1 MARRAPR
8 LPGFRFETQA
18 PPLPEV
24 LPRMDI
30 AVFVGFAASGPLQ
43 LPVAVESEA
52 QFTAIFGA
60 DAPLAWDF
68 ERGEQLYAYLGPAV
82 RAFFRNNGRRC
93 WIIRVAKRTGATNRA
108 RYNCFSIPGLAHIE
122 FDEEGKNKVTPAF
135 ARARSEGSWSDRLQ
149 VSSALLSTPVQ
160 SQGTLLRAGGE
171 YSIRVARA
179 ALNSLHAGDLL
190 RMDFAN
196 GQFAFLGVS
205 EVELRTSSPP
215 TSPLSNGPALEVRG
229 TNAVWF
235 AAVKGSDLPAAPGF
249 ANIWLFGIEGVAS
262 PHSEPID
269 TWLGIPKTG
278 SISAAD
284 GDWDGTIQVEL
295 SGCAFAHAP
304 LPGALVRIDISSQQ
318 WWMTVETL
326 TTSADAVPV
335 ILGKAFR
342 AIDAPD
348 PLPAQRPKCSLLTLE
363 IWVRKDDEYS
373 ISLGELG
380 FTQGHDR
387 FWARLPTDEQVYD
400 DLDPFDAES
409 PSTILWR
416 QVGDLFR
423 FPLAGPAENS
433 AKPEIYVP
441 LSIGILP
448 ENYLGAIKLP
458 GTALERDGLA
468 KFNEKLF
475 LDRNLTATSLSELA
489 GQAEYLTYLAPQPR
503 KLNGIHAVFALE
515 EATLMCV
522 PDAAHRGWTSVE
534 REPLPSPVPSSPP
547 IRPEWWHFLDC
558 DSDPTPIDNILS
570 DCNPPG
576 SPPPKIQGVHE
587 PSWGNFISC
596 SIEVIPA
603 PALFLSTEISSDG
616 TFVVLWDPA
625 SPAADRFILEE
636 SATDDFFEAETIYSG
651 TATTFAIYGRKPGDY
666 LYRVRAFAGQQSSDW
681 SNTEVVRVGEVS
693 RWAVKPVQD
702 YSPDMLLAV
711 QRSVLR
717 LCGAR
722 GDLVCLLSLPEHYRE
737 DATIEHAR
745 LLRAMPNLAPATNGV
760 APLGL
765 GEAKALTYGALFHP
779 WLIEREEEQS
789 DRLVLMPPCGAVC
802 GLFAE
807 RAINRGAWIAPAN
820 QEFRGVVAL
829 EPLLNPQR
837 RLDLQEAH
845 INLLRQEPRGFV
857 VLDAD
862 TLSDDVDLRQMN
874 VRRLLILLRRQAL
887 KLGATYVFE
896 PNSPAFRR
904 MVDRGFSDMLDG
916 MFERGAFAGNN
927 PATSYLVV
935 TDDSLNTAESVDQGR
950 FIVELRVAPSVP
962 MSFLTIRLVQ
972 TSERSLATEV
982 R

>member
-1 MARRAPR
+1 MATRASR

-52 QFTAIFGA
+52 QFAAIFGD

-68 ERGEQLYAYLGPAV
+68 DRGEQLYAYLGPAV
-82 RAFFRNNGRRC
+82 RAFFRNQGRRC

-108 RYNCFSIPGLAHIE
+108 RYNYFPIPGLAHIE
-122 FDEEGKNKVTPAF
+122 LDEDGKTEITPAF

-160 SQGTLLRAGGE
+160 SQGTLLRTDGE
-171 YSIRVARA
+171 YSISVARA
-179 ALNSLHAGDLL
+179 ALNTLHAGDLM

-196 GQFAFLGVS
+196 GQFAFLGVNDLQLS
-205 EVELRTSSPP
+205 TSSPP

-235 AAVKGSDLPAAPGF
+235 ETVKKPDVPTTPNFVNVWLPSIEAVSFPPHSDL
-249 ANIWLFGIEGVAS
+249 
-262 PHSEPID
+262 ID
-269 TWLGIPKTG
+269 TWLEIPQTG
-278 SISAAD
+278 SLSAPE
-284 GDWDGTIQVEL
+284 GDFDGTIQVEL
-295 SGCAFAHAP
+295 SGSAPADTP
-304 LPGALVRIDISSQQ
+304 LPGSLARIDISSQQ
-318 WWMTVETL
+318 WWMTVDTV
-326 TTSADAVPV
+326 TTSPDAVPV
-335 ILGKAFR
+335 ILGKTFR
-342 AIDAPD
+342 AIEVPE
-348 PLPAQRPKCSLLTLE
+348 PLPVDRPKCYLLSLE

-373 ISLGELG
+373 ISLGDLG
-380 FTQGHDR
+380 FTAAHDR
-387 FWARLPTDEQVYD
+387 YWVRLPTDQQVYD
-400 DLDPFDAES
+400 DSDPFEAES

-416 QVGDLFR
+416 QVGDLLR
-423 FPLAGPAENS
+423 FPLAGPAKNTD
-433 AKPEIYVP
+433 KPEIYIP
-441 LSIGILP
+441 LSISILP
-448 ENYLGAIKLP
+448 ENYLGAIRLP

-475 LDRNLTATSLSELA
+475 LDRDLTTASLSELA
-489 GQAEYLTYLAPQPR
+489 AQAEYLAYLAPQPR
-503 KLNGIHAVFALE
+503 KLNGIHAAFALE
-515 EATLMCV
+515 EATLICV
-522 PDAAHRGWTSVE
+522 PDATHRGWTSVE
-534 REPLPSPVPSSPP
+534 MEPLPLPAPSSPP

-558 DSDPTPIDNILS
+558 DSRQAIGNSLS
-570 DCNPPG
+570 DCDPPG
-576 SPPPKIQGVHE
+576 SPPLKIQGVHE
-587 PSWGNFISC
+587 PLWGNFINC
-596 SIEVIPA
+596 SIEIIPA
-603 PALFLSTEISSDG
+603 PVLFLSTQISNDG

-625 SPAADRFILEE
+625 SAADKFTLEE
-636 SATDDFFEAETIYSG
+636 SATGDFLDAETIYSG
-651 TATTFAIYGRKPGDY
+651 TTTTFAIYGRNPGVY
-666 LYRVRAFAGQQSSDW
+666 FYRVRAFVGDQSSDW
-681 SNTEVVRVGEVS
+681 SNTDVVRVGEVG
-693 RWAVKPVQD
+693 RWALRPLED
-702 YSPDMLLAV
+702 YSPDVLLAV

-722 GDLVCLLSLPEHYRE
+722 GDLVSLLSLPQHYRE
-737 DATIEHAR
+737 DATIEYAR
-745 LLRAMPNLAPATNGV
+745 LLRATPNLAPVTSGV
-760 APLGL
+760 GALGF
-765 GEAKALTYGALFHP
+765 GEANALSYGALFHP
-779 WLIEREEEQS
+779 WLIEREEELT

-802 GLFAE
+802 GLFAD
-807 RAINRGAWIAPAN
+807 RANSRGAWIAPAN

-829 EPLLNPQR
+829 EPLINPQR
-837 RLDLQEAH
+837 WLDLQEAH

-862 TLSDDVDLRQMN
+862 TLSDDLDLRQMN

-887 KLGATYVFE
+887 KLGAIYVFE

-904 MVDRGFSDMLDG
+904 MVDRGFSEMLDG

-927 PATSYLVV
+927 PATSYQVV
-935 TDDSLNTAESVDQGR
+935 TDESLNTPDSVDQGR
-950 FIVELRVAPSVP
+950 FIVELRVAPSLP

>member
-1 MARRAPR
+1 MASRASR

-52 QFTAIFGA
+52 QFTAIFGD

-68 ERGEQLYAYLGPAV
+68 GRGEQLYAYLGPAV
-82 RAFFRNNGRRC
+82 RAFFRNQGRRC
-93 WIIRVAKRTGATNRA
+93 WVIRVAKQTSGINRA
-108 RYNCFSIPGLAHIE
+108 RYNYFPLPGLAHIE
-122 FDEEGKNKVTPAF
+122 FDEEGQSKITPAF

-149 VSSALLSTPVQ
+149 VSSALLSAPVQ
-160 SQGTLLRAGGE
+160 SQGRLLRAGGK
-171 YSIRVARA
+171 YAISVARA
-179 ALNSLHAGDLL
+179 AANRLRTGDLL
-190 RMDFAN
+190 RMDFAS

-205 EVELRTSSPP
+205 DAKLTTLSPP
-215 TSPLSNGPALEVRG
+215 TSGQVLEVRG
-229 TNAVWF
+229 TNAGWF
-235 AAVKGSDLPAAPGF
+235 ETLKESDVPSTPAFVGVR
-249 ANIWLFGIEGVAS
+249 LYTIEGVAS
-262 PHSEPID
+262 PPHNDPID
-269 TWLGIPKTG
+269 TWLGIAHTG
-278 SISAAD
+278 LLSAPE
-284 GDWDGTIQVEL
+284 GDFDGTIKVEL
-295 SGCAFAHAP
+295 PSCESADAP
-304 LPGALVRIDISSQQ
+304 LAGSLVRINISGQQ
-318 WWMTVETL
+318 WWMAVETL
-326 TTSADAVPV
+326 TTSADANVPV

-342 AIDAPD
+342 AIAAPD
-348 PLPAQRPKCSLLTLE
+348 PLPVDLPKCYLLTLE
-363 IWVRKDDEYS
+363 IWLRKDDEYS
-373 ISLGELG
+373 ISLGDLG
-380 FTQGHDR
+380 LTPAHDR

-400 DLDPFDAES
+400 DSDPFDAES

-423 FPLAGPAENS
+423 FPLAGPARNS
-433 AKPEIYVP
+433 DGLDLYVP

-448 ENYLGAIKLP
+448 ENYLGAVKLP

-475 LDRNLTATSLSELA
+475 LDRDLTAVSLSELA
-489 GQAEYLTYLAPQPR
+489 AQAEFLTYLAPKPR
-503 KLNGIHAVFALE
+503 KLNGIHAAFALE
-515 EATLMCV
+515 EATLICV
-522 PDAAHRGWTSVE
+522 PDAAHRGWKSVQM
-534 REPLPSPVPSSPP
+534 EPLPSPTQSAPP

-558 DSDPTPIDNILS
+558 DCEPAPAGKLS
-570 DCNPPG
+570 DCDPPA
-576 SPPPKIQGVHE
+576 SPPSKIQGVHE
-587 PSWGNFISC
+587 PLWGNFLSC
-596 SIEVIPA
+596 SIEIIPA
-603 PALFLSTEISSDG
+603 PVLSLSTQISSDG
-616 TFVVLWDPA
+616 TFVVWWDAA
-625 SPAADRFILEE
+625 SPADKFTLEE
-636 SATDDFFEAETIYSG
+636 SATDDFLEAETIYSG
-651 TATTFAIYGRKPGDY
+651 PSTTLAIYGRKPGDY
-666 LYRVRAFAGQQSSDW
+666 FYRVRAFTGDQSSDW
-681 SNTEVVRVGEVS
+681 SNTEIVRVGEFS
-693 RWAVKPVQD
+693 RWALRPLED
-702 YSPDMLLAV
+702 YSPDVLLAV

-745 LLRAMPNLAPATNGV
+745 LLRATPNLAPVTNGV
-760 APLGL
+760 KPLGL
-765 GEAKALTYGALFHP
+765 GEANALTYGGLFHP
-779 WLIEREEEQS
+779 WLIEREEELS

-802 GLFAE
+802 GLFAD

-829 EPLLNPQR
+829 EPLLDSQR

-904 MVDRGFSDMLDG
+904 MIDRGFSEMLDG

-927 PATSYLVV
+927 PATSYQVV
-935 TDDSLNTAESVDQGR
+935 TDESLNTAQSVDQGR
-950 FIVELRVAPSVP
+950 FIVELRVAPSLP

>member
-1 MARRAPR
+1 
-8 LPGFRFETQA
+8 
-18 PPLPEV
+18 
-24 LPRMDI
+24 MDI

-43 LPVAVESEA
+43 IPVAVESEA
-52 QFTAIFGA
+52 QFTAIFGD

-68 ERGEQLYAYLGPAV
+68 GRGEQLYAYLGPAV

-93 WIIRVAKRTGATNRA
+93 WIIRVAKRTSGTNRA
-108 RYNCFSIPGLAHIE
+108 RYNCFPIPGLAHIE
-122 FDEEGKNKVTPAF
+122 FDQEGQSKVTPAF

-160 SQGTLLRAGGE
+160 SQGKLLRDGGE
-171 YSIRVARA
+171 YSISLARA
-179 ALNSLHAGDLL
+179 ALNSLRAGDLL
-190 RMDFAN
+190 RMDFAS

-205 EVELRTSSPP
+205 DAELMASSPP
-215 TSPLSNGPALEVRG
+215 GNEQAVAVRG

-235 AAVKGSDLPAAPGF
+235 EAVKESDVPATPTF
-249 ANIWLFGIEGVAS
+249 ANVWLFTIHAVAFP
-262 PHSEPID
+262 PHGDLID

-278 SISAAD
+278 SLSAPE
-284 GDWDGTIQVEL
+284 GDFDGTIQVEL
-295 SGCAFAHAP
+295 SGCAPADAP
-304 LPGALVRIDISSQQ
+304 PPGSLLRIDISSQQ
-318 WWMTVETL
+318 WWMTVDTL

-348 PLPAQRPKCSLLTLE
+348 PLPAEFPKCSQLTME

-373 ISLGELG
+373 ISLGDLG
-380 FTQGHDR
+380 LTQAHDR

-400 DLDPFDAES
+400 DLNPFDAES
-409 PSTILWR
+409 PSTTLWR

-423 FPLAGPAENS
+423 FPLAGPAKAS
-433 AKPEIYVP
+433 DKPEIYVP

-448 ENYLGAIKLP
+448 QNYLGAIKLP

-475 LDRNLTATSLSELA
+475 LDRDLTATSLSELA
-489 GQAEYLTYLAPQPR
+489 AQAEYLTYLAPQPR
-503 KLNGIHAVFALE
+503 KLNGIHAAFALE
-515 EATLMCV
+515 EATLICV
-522 PDAAHRGWTSVE
+522 PDVVHRGWTNVE
-534 REPLPSPVPSSPP
+534 TEPLPSLAPSSPP
-547 IRPEWWHFLDC
+547 IRPDWWHFLDC
-558 DSDPTPIDNILS
+558 DSAPAPIDNSLS
-570 DCNPPG
+570 DCDPPG
-576 SPPPKIQGVHE
+576 SPPTKIQGVHE
-587 PSWGNFISC
+587 PSWGNFINC
-596 SIEVIPA
+596 SIEIIPA
-603 PALFLSTEISSDG
+603 PALLLSTQISSDG
-616 TFVVLWDPA
+616 TFVVLWDSA
-625 SPAADRFILEE
+625 SPAANKFTLEE
-636 SATDDFFEAETIYSG
+636 SATDDFLDAETVYSG
-651 TATTFAIYGRKPGDY
+651 TSTTFAIYGRRPGDY
-666 LYRVRAFAGQQSSDW
+666 FYRVRAFAGQQSSDW

-693 RWAVKPVQD
+693 RWAVKAIED
-702 YSPDMLLAV
+702 YSPGVLLAV

-745 LLRAMPNLAPATNGV
+745 LLRATPNLAPATNGV
-760 APLGL
+760 AALGL
-765 GEAKALTYGALFHP
+765 GEVNALTYGALFHP

-802 GLFAE
+802 GLFAD

-862 TLSDDVDLRQMN
+862 TLSDDVDLRLMN
-874 VRRLLILLRRQAL
+874 IRRLLILLRRQAL

-904 MVDRGFSDMLDG
+904 MVDRGFSEMLDG

-927 PATSYLVV
+927 PATSYQVV
-935 TDDSLNTAESVDQGR
+935 TDESLNTAESVDQGR
-950 FIVELRVAPSVP
+950 FIVELRVAPSLP

-972 TSERSLATEV
+972 TSERSLAMEV